1 MDDNKAEDKSG
12 KRRRGGGH
20 IAVRAPRLPH
30 EVGRFINFQGHN
42 FATHR
47 KNVRYGTSYNVGGIS
62 VASAP
67 MPGSY
72 IYEILNAIDRWRCDN
87 YWAEFDQFVKDVKAM
102 KVKEY
107 TQMVKEAAW
116 VATDGMNP
124 KYPKPH
130 HACMKNHEYSLV
142 LWDLQRRL
150 EREKERRKKK
160 RKKKKRELQKK
171 LPSSDIDARKR
182 RQDTEYGPPDTAV

>member
-20 IAVRAPRLPH
+20 IAVRAPQLPA

-62 VASAP
+62 IASAP

-72 IYEILNAIDRWRCDN
+72 IYEILNAIDRWRCDHW
-87 YWAEFDQFVKDVKAM
+87 WAEFHQFVKDIKAM
-102 KVKEY
+102 GVKKY
-107 TQMVKEAAW
+107 TEMITEAAW
-116 VATDGMNP
+116 VATDGMSP

-130 HACMKNHEYSLV
+130 HACMKDHEYSLV
-142 LWDLQRRL
+142 LWDLQMRL
-150 EREKERRKKK
+150 ERKKEEE
-160 RKKKKRELQKK
+160 KKKKKEKENALRTR
-171 LPSSDIDARKR
+171 LPPSGIHAGTVAKNS
-182 RQDTEYGPPDTAV
+182 EPYPPDTTV